1 MCYGRIFSA
10 KMALRNSAIVF
21 LLVFFASCST
31 SVDLEAPSQDIPVIY
46 GLISRQDTAHYIR
59 IERAFLT
66 GGKDAAAVAQQAD
79 ALYYPSLNV
88 ELEKVTTGQ
97 RYPLLRVD
105 GTLDGYPRAEG
116 PFAKSPNYLYKI
128 KGDILKLQ
136 GGEPLRLRVL
146 RPGTAAPTIAETT
159 VLYDLTPRETS
170 PSNPVN
176 MGYDRQIA
184 ISWTA
189 PVAAQVFDVLLRI
202 RYRESSPGQL
212 TVFIHKSVDWVLAS
226 NLLRTD
232 NSDRVSIAVEGRAFY
247 AFLAKELSAAPNV
260 RRIFD
265 GMDLIVSAG
274 GKELADALRLS
285 QANTGITST
294 QWTPVYTNIEGGHG
308 IFSSRTSVVRP
319 GLQLSA
325 PSMDSLRLGSL
336 TRGLN
341 FQ

>member
-1 MCYGRIFSA
+1 
-10 KMALRNSAIVF
+10 MALRNSAIAF
-21 LLVFFASCST
+21 LLVSFTSCST
-31 SVDLEAPSQDIPVIY
+31 SVDLEAPWQDIPVVY

-59 IERAFLT
+59 IEKAFLT
-66 GGKDAAAVAQQAD
+66 GGKDAEEVAQIAD
-79 ALYYPSLNV
+79 SLYYPSLSV
-88 ELEKVTTGQ
+88 ELEKVATGQ

-105 GTLDGYPRAEG
+105 GTLEGYPRAEG
-116 PFAKSPNYLYKI
+116 PFATSPNYLYKI
-128 KGDILKLQ
+128 KGDVLKLQ
-136 GGEPLRLRVL
+136 GGEALRLRVL
-146 RPGTAAPTIAETT
+146 RPGASAPTLAETT
-159 VLYDLTPRETS
+159 VLSDLAPRETS

-176 MGYDRQIA
+176 MGYDRQVA

-189 PVAAQVFDVLLRI
+189 PAAAQVFDVLLRI
-202 RYRESSPGQL
+202 RYRESNPGQL
-212 TVFIHKSVDWVLAS
+212 TSFVHKSVDWVLAG

-232 NSDRVSIAVEGRAFY
+232 NTDRVSVLVEGRAFY
-247 AFLAKELSAAPNV
+247 AFLAKELTAAPNV

-274 GKELADALRLS
+274 GKEFADALRLY

-294 QWTPVYTNIEGGHG
+294 QWTPVYTNIEGGRG
-308 IFSSRTSVVRP
+308 MFSSRTSVVRP

>member
-1 MCYGRIFSA
+1 MLQGCIFSA
-10 KMALRNSAIVF
+10 KMALRNSAII
-21 LLVFFASCST
+21 LLFVFFTSCST
-31 SVDLEAPSQDIPVIY
+31 SVDLEAPSLDIPVIY
-46 GLISRQDTAHYIR
+46 GLLSRQDTAHYIR
-59 IERAFLT
+59 IEKAFLT
-66 GGKDAAAVAQQAD
+66 GGKDAAEVAQMPD
-79 ALYYPSLNV
+79 ALHYPSLNV
-88 ELEKVTTGQ
+88 ELEKVATGQ

-105 GTLDGYPRAEG
+105 GALDGYPREEG

-136 GGEPLRLRVL
+136 GGETLRLRVL
-146 RPGTAAPTIAETT
+146 RPGISAPTVAETT
-159 VLYDLTPRETS
+159 VLSDLAPRETS

-176 MGYDRQIA
+176 MGYDRQVA

-189 PVAAQVFDVLLRI
+189 PTAAQVFDVLLRI

-212 TVFIHKSVDWVLAS
+212 TVFVQKSVDWVLAS

-232 NSDRVSIAVEGRAFY
+232 NTDRVSVAIEGRAFY
-247 AFLAKELSAAPNV
+247 AFLARELTPAPNV

-265 GMDLIVSAG
+265 GMDLMVSAG
-274 GKELADALRLS
+274 GKEFANALRLA

-294 QWTPVYTNIEGGHG
+294 QWTPEYTNIEGGRG
-308 IFSSRTSVVRP
+308 VFSSRTVAIRP

-336 TRGLN
+336 TRLLN